1 MLVAR
6 FTSSLLVELGL
17 NAKLL
22 VTWTRIVHPTSN
34 ILPNFSEM
42 ATMAH
47 NRGNSITSV
56 VDRVRQLEISSGS
69 SQNVDPRQPTAL
81 PTKLASKYAPQSG
94 NASRLPLL
102 DMAMQQ
108 SSSYPSPM
116 SDGSTIPS
124 RTNSSNILSRQP
136 TPLTAQPS
144 QSEVDIGRYDGGFE
158 EVESI
163 NVSQA
168 AADEEAA
175 QLLALDS
182 SMSGYVQYA
191 A

>member
-1 MLVAR
+1 
-6 FTSSLLVELGL
+6 
-17 NAKLL
+17 
-22 VTWTRIVHPTSN
+22 
-34 ILPNFSEM
+34 
-42 ATMAH
+42 
-47 NRGNSITSV
+47 
-56 VDRVRQLEISSGS
+56 
-69 SQNVDPRQPTAL
+69 
-81 PTKLASKYAPQSG
+81 
-94 NASRLPLL
+94 
-102 DMAMQQ
+102 
-108 SSSYPSPM
+108 M